1 MYLLI
6 FDIQYCTYTCNV
18 ILILS
23 LTCIQRNI
31 KGHTLKGTV
40 KERELQHTFMN
51 KKALNKV
58 KTTMAMMPI
67 P

>member
-1 MYLLI
+1 MY
-6 FDIQYCTYTCNV
+6 TTSGHV
-18 ILILS
+18 ILIIS
-23 LTCIQRNI
+23 LTCIHRNI
-31 KGHTLKGTV
+31 KGHTLRGTV
-40 KERELQHTFMN
+40 KERKLQHTFMN